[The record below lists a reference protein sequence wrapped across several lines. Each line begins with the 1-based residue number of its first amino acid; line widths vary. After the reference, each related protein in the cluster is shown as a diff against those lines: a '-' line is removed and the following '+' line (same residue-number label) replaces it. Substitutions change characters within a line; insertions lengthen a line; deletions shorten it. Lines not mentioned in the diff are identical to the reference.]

1 MAHGLPSLIIQ
12 FDSQAPH
19 GEKSEPT
26 LERFPLILIFE
37 LWHTHVHN
45 HIHANILI
53 HSHTHT
59 HKYNVIKTQTRKC
72 KVETDLIFRTF
83 TP

>member
-1 MAHGLPSLIIQ
+1 MAQGLPSLIIQ

-19 GEKSEPT
+19 AEKSEPT

-45 HIHANILI
+45 HIHVNVLI
-53 HSHTHT
+53 HSHTHI
-59 HKYNVIKTQTRKC
+59 HKISTM
-72 KVETDLIFRTF
+72 
-83 TP
+83 

>member
-1 MAHGLPSLIIQ
+1 MAQGLPSLIIQ

-37 LWHTHVHN
+37 L
-45 HIHANILI
+45 
-53 HSHTHT
+53 
-59 HKYNVIKTQTRKC
+59 
-72 KVETDLIFRTF
+72 
-83 TP
+83 